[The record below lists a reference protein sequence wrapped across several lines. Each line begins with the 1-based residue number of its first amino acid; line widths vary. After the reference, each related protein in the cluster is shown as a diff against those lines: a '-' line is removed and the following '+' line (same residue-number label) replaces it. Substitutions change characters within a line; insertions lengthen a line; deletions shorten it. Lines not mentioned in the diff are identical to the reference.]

1 MRPQSNHPITRK
13 QITMGLGHPVNPTQ
27 DDGRHRHPYVHYSS
41 PLPKKQETM
50 NMVGLTEGMSRASK
64 KKNSGIPAA
73 AVGLQPNRSLI
84 YPAKQV
90 PKEATC
96 IV

>member
-1 MRPQSNHPITRK
+1 
-13 QITMGLGHPVNPTQ
+13 
-27 DDGRHRHPYVHYSS
+27 
-41 PLPKKQETM
+41 
-50 NMVGLTEGMSRASK
+50 MVGLTEGMSRASK